1 MAWRDLYMYL
11 FNALWAYSLQNK
23 GSQCSVP
30 FDCPLKRKIQVVVK
44 GQSSAESIRILW
56 PQYLMKFRLRLFAVR
71 YSLISVELD
80 YINMPNCVIFLS
92 FEYQSKISLGR
103 PEVCEE
109 LLISSYCN
117 PSRGSIS
124 LSLDPRYPGPD
135 QMSAKPTVHFHIF
148 N

>member
-1 MAWRDLYMYL
+1 MK
-11 FNALWAYSLQNK
+11 Q

-80 YINMPNCVIFLS
+80 YINMPNRVFSPALNISRRFLS
-92 FEYQSKISLGR
+92 EGLKFVKNY
-103 PEVCEE
+103 
-109 LLISSYCN
+109 
-117 PSRGSIS
+117 
-124 LSLDPRYPGPD
+124 
-135 QMSAKPTVHFHIF
+135 
-148 N
+148 